1 MNEELKEKRPM
12 EYLLLIVQLIVGL
25 GILNVW
31 LIRRNRPTPFRGGLK
46 SNMQEE
52 FSHYGLP
59 SWSVWPVG
67 VSKVFLAFMILG
79 GVYLPALT
87 AVGALGLGLFMLGAV
102 VMHLKVR
109 DTFLQTLPALFM
121 LAMCLLLA
129 LGSSPSA
136 FTTLAQM

>member
-1 MNEELKEKRPM
+1 M

-59 SWSVWPVG
+59 KWSVWPVG
-67 VSKVFLAFMILG
+67 LSKVSLAFMILG

-121 LAMCLLLA
+121 
-129 LGSSPSA
+129 
-136 FTTLAQM
+136 